1 MVICIIVAEK
11 TMRLSAFSLMALS
24 LTVPEI
30 AQAQEMLFR
39 LPAACEVGRTC
50 FIQHY
55 VDHDTSPGSQDYR
68 CGTLTYDGHD
78 GTDIRL
84 PTTAA
89 QKAGI
94 DVLAAADGKVLRT
107 RDSMEDISV
116 SGRGRESVEN
126 TECGNGAL
134 VDHGHGWQT
143 QYCHMAKDSLAVKP
157 GDTVKAGDRIG
168 RIGLSGA
175 TEFPH
180 LHFTV
185 RKDGEVVDPF
195 TSGPA
200 SQACGA
206 GQQASL
212 WEPSV
217 QSALAYQAGSVLN
230 KGFAPGPVTMEA
242 IESGASEQNTPT
254 TSSPALVAFVRA
266 IGLKG
271 GDVQVLTLFDT
282 DGKPIAQNKA
292 PPLDRDKAQWM
303 MFAGIKQ
310 PAGGFR
316 PGLYRAIYRVE
327 RDGKPAIEQ
336 AFGISLRL

>member
-1 MVICIIVAEK
+1 
-11 TMRLSAFSLMALS
+11 MRLPALGLIALS
-24 LTVPEI
+24 LSGP
-30 AQAQEMLFR
+30 ASAQEISLR
-39 LPAACEVGRTC
+39 LPVACEIGRTC

-55 VDHDTSPGSQDYR
+55 VDHDPSPEARDHQ
-68 CGTLTYDGHD
+68 CGTLAYDGHD
-78 GTDIRL
+78 GIDLRV

-89 QKAGI
+89 MKAGV
-94 DVLAAADGKVLRT
+94 DVLAAADGRVLRT
-107 RDSMEDISV
+107 RDGMEDISV
-116 SGRGRESVEN
+116 TGQGRQSLGDR
-126 TECGNGAL
+126 ECGNGAIIE
-134 VDHGHGWQT
+134 HGNGWQT
-143 QYCHMAKDSLAVKP
+143 QYCHMARGSLSVKP

-185 RKDGEVVDPF
+185 RKEGQVIDPF

-200 SQACGA
+200 TQACGMK
-206 GQQASL
+206 QMASL
-212 WEPSV
+212 WEPST
-217 QSALAYQAGSVLN
+217 SRSLSYEAGSVLN

-242 IESGASEQNTPT
+242 IESGAAEQNTPT
-254 TSSPALVAFVRA
+254 TTSPALVAYVRA

-271 GDVQVLTLFDT
+271 GDVQILTLFDT
-282 DGKPIAQNKA
+282 DGKPIARNEA
-292 PPLDRDKAQWM
+292 PPLDRNKAQWM

-336 AFGISLRL
+336 AFGISLRP